1 MLPSM
6 SGITTIF
13 AVSETLPESQKMEV
27 MMHMVR
33 QIVQL
38 RFHTTPLYEFQPNMN
53 ELQAAHVDCF
63 NFSAVDVNALFF
75 GGIQFLQR

>member
-1 MLPSM
+1 
-6 SGITTIF
+6 
-13 AVSETLPESQKMEV
+13 
-27 MMHMVR
+27 MHMVR